1 MSKKAQQ
8 TIEKD
13 TISFTSLFDMF
24 NRRNIAVTLFV
35 LLLSLLLGLL
45 YIYFQTPVYQSHVS
59 LEVDLGNQQRGLPD
73 ANDLLAS
80 IQQPAAAAIETEM
93 DVLKS
98 DFLLS
103 KVIDETY
110 DNVKIY
116 NETQHPKTEYYKERP
131 IHIHHVH
138 VKNPQF
144 YNQKFIIQPM
154 DDQRFHIELA
164 HSLTGKIKHLIGL
177 PDTYSF
183 SGTFR
188 YGKKVETKD
197 FSFIVA
203 NLHAKPSETYAFVIK
218 YKPDQIEEIRKKM
231 NIKPASLRS
240 TVIEVIYQDVH
251 PRRLKDFLTFLSKA
265 YIHQNMEKKSEEASA
280 TLYFLNQKLGE
291 IRKEFKKSADKL
303 KRYKEH
309 NDIIDIDTKTREVVD
324 RIINLETEYGEV
336 ELDYKSFSILKKEL
350 DKGNYS
356 AIGGYSDRY
365 PVLANIINNLQ
376 TLEAQK
382 TGLQEQLTD
391 LHPDI
396 KSITNQIHKVKQS
409 LKNVTKGIE
418 DILRKRK
425 NELHRMIAKQKA
437 KIQVLPEKEQ
447 DLVNLERINSI
458 NERLYYYLLQKQSE
472 LSLVKSAKSS
482 DVRILDYP
490 DLPLTPVKPN
500 KKIVLM
506 TSLFFGLVLSMLL
519 AHFRR
524 DYKIYSVK
532 DVERY
537 SHIPVFGEIPYIQN
551 EKLYN
556 SVYVLTDPRS
566 VASEAF
572 RRIRVNL
579 EYTVTPQQSKVV
591 MVTSSVPN
599 EGKTVVAANLAAVIG
614 MSEKRTILLSLDMR
628 RPEMHHKFKLS
639 NKIGISDVLA
649 GKAELEDVIWQHEIY
664 PNLNIITSG
673 RIPPNPAELLASE
686 HMQEVLT
693 QLRKDYDYIIL
704 DTPPVNYAADAMV
717 LLKYVDITLFV
728 VKSGFTE
735 QKYLTELDEMVEK
748 LKIERCGIVLNSVK
762 NKYASRK
769 NFDKKYIYYEPV

>member
-1 MSKKAQQ
+1 
-8 TIEKD
+8 
-13 TISFTSLFDMF
+13 MF
-24 NRRNIAVTLFV
+24 NRKNIAVTFLILLF
-35 LLLSLLLGLL
+35 SLLTGLL
-45 YIYFQTPVYQSHVS
+45 YIYFKTPVYQSHVS
-59 LEVDLGNQQRGLPD
+59 LEVDLENQQRGLPD
-73 ANDLLAS
+73 ANDLLAT
-80 IQQPAAAAIETEM
+80 IQQPAAAAIETEI

-116 NETQHPKTEYYKERP
+116 NENLNPKIEYYKDRP
-131 IHIHHVH
+131 IHIHHVNI
-138 VKNPQF
+138 KNPRF
-144 YNQKFIIQPM
+144 YNQKFIIKPINE
-154 DDQRFHIELA
+154 QRFYIELK
-164 HSLTGKIKHLIGL
+164 HSHTEKIKRLLGL
-177 PDTYSF
+177 SSADYF

-188 YGKKVETKD
+188 YNQKISTKY
-197 FSFIVA
+197 FSFVVSNI
-203 NLHAKPSETYAFVIK
+203 NAKTSETYTFVIK
-218 YKPDQIEEIRKKM
+218 YKPNQIKEVRKKM

-251 PRRLKDFLTFLSKA
+251 PQRLKDFLTFLA
-265 YIHQNMEKKSEEASA
+265 REYIHQNMEKKSHEASA

-303 KRYKEH
+303 KQYKEH
-309 NDIIDIDTKTREVVD
+309 NDIIDIDTKTREVME

-336 ELDYKSFSILKKEL
+336 ELDYKSFSILKREL

-396 KSITNQIHKVKQS
+396 KSITHQIHKVKQS

-506 TSLFFGLVLSMLL
+506 TALFFGLVLSMLL

-572 RRIRVNL
+572 RRIRINL
-579 EYTVTPQQSKVV
+579 EYTVTPQQNKIV

-649 GKAELEDVIWQHEIY
+649 GKAKLEDVIWQHEIY

>member
-1 MSKKAQQ
+1 MNYKTRQ
-8 TIEKD
+8 TIEKE
-13 TISFTSLFDMF
+13 TLSFASLFDMF
-24 NRRNIAVTLFV
+24 NRKNIAVTLFV
-35 LLLSLLLGLL
+35 LLLSLLMGLL
-45 YIYFQTPVYQSHVS
+45 YIYFQTPVYQSHTS
-59 LEVDLGNQQRGLPD
+59 LEVDLENQQRAIPD
-73 ANDLLAS
+73 AEDILAS
-80 IQQPAAAAIETEM
+80 IRQPAASAIETEI

-103 KVIDETY
+103 KVIDQTSGT
-110 DNVKIY
+110 VKIFKE
-116 NETQHPKTEYYKERP
+116 NQIPKREYYKDRP
-131 IHIHHVH
+131 IQVQHVSI
-138 VKNPQF
+138 KDPRF
-144 YNQKFIIQPM
+144 YNQKFIVQPI
-154 DDQRFHIELA
+154 DNKRFHIALA
-164 HSLTGKIKHLIGL
+164 QPMSKKLLKLLGISDSDDL
-177 PDTYSF
+177 
-183 SGTFR
+183 SGTFE
-188 YGKKVETKD
+188 YGKKITSPY
-197 FSFIVA
+197 FSFTIT
-203 NLHAKPSETYAFVIK
+203 NLHARPSETYAFVIK
-218 YKPDQIEEIRKKM
+218 YKPDLIKEIRKKM
-231 NIKPASLRS
+231 HIKPASLRS

-251 PRRLKDFLTFLSKA
+251 PERLKDFLSFLSKD
-265 YIHQNMEKKSEEASA
+265 YIHQNMEKKSQEASA

-291 IRKEFKKSADKL
+291 IRKEFKKSANKL
-303 KRYKEH
+303 KHYKEH
-309 NDIIDIDTKTREVVD
+309 NDIIDIDTKTREVME
-324 RIINLETEYGEV
+324 RIVNLETEYGEV
-336 ELDYKSFSILKKEL
+336 TLDYKSFAILKKEI

-365 PVLANIINNLQ
+365 PILANIINTLQ

-382 TGLQEQLTD
+382 TALKEQLTD

-396 KSITNQIHKVKQS
+396 KSINAQIWKTKQA
-409 LKNVTKGIE
+409 LKRVTKGIE
-418 DILRKRK
+418 EILRKRK
-425 NELHRMIAKQKA
+425 NELHRMIVKQKA
-437 KIQVLPEKEQ
+437 QIETLPEKEQ
-447 DLVNLERINSI
+447 ELVNLERINSI

-482 DVRILDYP
+482 DIRILDYP

-519 AHFRR
+519 AHFNR
-524 DYKIYSVK
+524 DHKIYSVK
-532 DVERY
+532 DIEKQ

-556 SVYVLTDPRS
+556 SVYVLIDPRS

-579 EYTVTPQQSKVV
+579 EYTVTPHKSKVV

-628 RPEMHHKFKLS
+628 RPEMHYKFKLS
-639 NKIGISDVLA
+639 NKIGMSDVLA
-649 GKAELEDVIWQHEIY
+649 GKAKLKDVIWQHEIY

-673 RIPPNPAELLASE
+673 RIPPNPAELLASQN
-686 HMQEVLT
+686 MKNVLT
-693 QLRKDYDYIIL
+693 QLRKEYDYIII

-735 QKYLTELDEMVEK
+735 QRYLKELEEMVQK
-748 LKIERCGIVLNSVK
+748 LKIEHCGIILNSVK
-762 NKYASRK
+762 NRYASRK

>member
-1 MSKKAQQ
+1 
-8 TIEKD
+8 
-13 TISFTSLFDMF
+13 
-24 NRRNIAVTLFV
+24 
-35 LLLSLLLGLL
+35 
-45 YIYFQTPVYQSHVS
+45 
-59 LEVDLGNQQRGLPD
+59 
-73 ANDLLAS
+73 
-80 IQQPAAAAIETEM
+80 
-93 DVLKS
+93 
-98 DFLLS
+98 
-103 KVIDETY
+103 
-110 DNVKIY
+110 
-116 NETQHPKTEYYKERP
+116 
-131 IHIHHVH
+131 
-138 VKNPQF
+138 
-144 YNQKFIIQPM
+144 
-154 DDQRFHIELA
+154 
-164 HSLTGKIKHLIGL
+164 
-177 PDTYSF
+177 
-183 SGTFR
+183 
-188 YGKKVETKD
+188 
-197 FSFIVA
+197 
-203 NLHAKPSETYAFVIK
+203 
-218 YKPDQIEEIRKKM
+218 M

-251 PRRLKDFLTFLSKA
+251 PRRLKDFLTFLSKE
-265 YIHQNMEKKSEEASA
+265 YIHQNMEKKSQEASA

-309 NDIIDIDTKTREVVD
+309 NDIIDIDTKTREVMD

-336 ELDYKSFSILKKEL
+336 ELDYKSFFILKKEL

-382 TGLQEQLTD
+382 TGLQETLTD

-396 KSITNQIHKVKQS
+396 KSITNQIRKVKQS
-409 LKNVTKGIE
+409 LRNVTKGIE

-425 NELHRMIAKQKA
+425 NELHSMIAKQKA

-490 DLPLTPVKPN
+490 DLPMTPVKPN

-579 EYTVTPQQSKVV
+579 EYTVTSQQSKVV

-649 GKAELEDVIWQHEIY
+649 GKAKLEDVIWQHEIY

-686 HMQEVLT
+686 HMQEVLAE
-693 QLRKDYDYIIL
+693 LRKRYDYVIL

-717 LLKYVDITLFV
+717 LLKYADITLFV